1 MGIKLELLGR
11 VLAEDVAIQ
20 QPQALYESYSAP
32 SYLPVYSNVLEPISF
47 TPEITTPVFTK
58 PIADPELIKQVFT
71 PLPPPQHVEPDILTQ
86 QTPIIMEGIEDIFSL
101 INNVS
106 KTVSTVAP
114 LFSSGSASSSGGGR
128 SAPATQ
134 PSASA
139 QQQQQQL
146 LLQQQQAE
154 QARLAKEKS
163 DNTMLYVGLG
173 VGGGL
178 LLLGGGYLVLR
189 NKKKSAG
196 MGRVKKIKS
205 TRKPVSRKSASK
217 KKRKVKR

>member
-114 LFSSGSASSSGGGR
+114 LFSGSASSSGGGR
-128 SAPATQ
+128 SAPAIQ
-134 PSASA
+134 SSEAA
-139 QQQQQQL
+139 QQQRQQL

-163 DNTMLYVGLG
+163 DNIMLYVGLG